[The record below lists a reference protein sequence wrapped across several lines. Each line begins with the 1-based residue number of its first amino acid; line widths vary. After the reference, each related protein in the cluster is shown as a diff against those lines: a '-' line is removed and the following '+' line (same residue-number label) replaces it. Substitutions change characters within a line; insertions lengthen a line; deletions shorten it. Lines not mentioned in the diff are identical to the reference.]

1 MQKWFIPLVA
11 MILLLAACG
20 QNKEEKSAQSDVK
33 TLALKTAEGKQ
44 NVKIPQT
51 PKRIVVLAP
60 TYAGG
65 LKYLDANIVGVSNQV
80 DQSPILKKHF
90 KDIDKVGND
99 DVEKVAS
106 LKPDLIITYNTD
118 KNTKKLE
125 KIAPTLAIN
134 YGMYNYLEQQEL
146 LGQIMNKEKEVA
158 EWKENWVKQTKQDG
172 TEIKKAIGKDATVS
186 IIEDF
191 EKKIYAYGK
200 NWGRGSEVIYQAFG
214 LKMPTELEKATQ
226 KEGWKE
232 ISKEEIETYAGDY
245 IVKAKAPK
253 AAQPEF
259 THTAMW
265 SNLKAVKAKH
275 VFDVDSSIYWYNDP
289 YSLDVIRKDLKEKFL
304 KN

>member
-1 MQKWFIPLVA
+1 MQKWLIPLVA

-44 NVKIPQT
+44 NVKIPQS

-106 LKPDLIITYNTD
+106 LKPDLIVTYNTD

-158 EWKENWVKQTKQDG
+158 EWKENWVKQTKKDG

-214 LKMPTELEKATQ
+214 LKMPTQLEKATQ

-232 ISKEEIETYAGDY
+232 ISKEEIETFAGDY

>member
-1 MQKWFIPLVA
+1 MQKWFIPLVVF
-11 MILLLAACG
+11 MLLLTACG
-20 QNKEEKSAQSDVK
+20 PNKKEESAQSDEK

-44 NVKIPQT
+44 NINIPQT

-65 LKYLDANIVGVSNQV
+65 LKYLDANIVGVSSQV

-90 KDIDKVGND
+90 KDINKVGTD

-134 YGMYNYLEQQEL
+134 YAMYNYIEQQEL

-158 EWKENWVKQTKQDG
+158 DWKEKWLKETKQDG
-172 TEIKKAIGKDATVS
+172 KDIKQAIGEDATVS

-232 ISKEEIETYAGDY
+232 ISKEDLETYSGDY

-259 THTAMW
+259 TRTSMW
-265 SNLKAVKAKH
+265 SNLKPVKENH

-304 KN
+304 RN

>member
-11 MILLLAACG
+11 IILLLAACG
-20 QNKEEKSAQSDVK
+20 QNKEEKSVQSDVK

-65 LKYLDANIVGVSNQV
+65 LKYLDANIVGVSKQV

-106 LKPDLIITYNTD
+106 LKPDLIVTYNTD

-172 TEIKKAIGKDATVS
+172 TEIKKAIGKGATVS

>member
-11 MILLLAACG
+11 IILLLAACG

-90 KDIDKVGND
+90 RDTDKVGND

-106 LKPDLIITYNTD
+106 LKPDLIVTYDTD

-134 YGMYNYLEQQEL
+134 YGKYNYLEQQEL

-158 EWKENWVKQTKQDG
+158 EWKDNWVKQTKQDG

-245 IVKAKAPK
+245 IIKAKAPK

>member
-11 MILLLAACG
+11 IILLLAACG

-106 LKPDLIITYNTD
+106 LKPDLIVTYNTD

>member
-11 MILLLAACG
+11 IILLLAACG

-106 LKPDLIITYNTD
+106 LKPDLIVTYNTD

-146 LGQIMNKEKEVA
+146 LGQIMNKQKEVA

>member
-20 QNKEEKSAQSDVK
+20 QNKEEQSAQSDVK

-99 DVEKVAS
+99 DVEQVAS
-106 LKPDLIITYNTD
+106 LKPDLIVTYNTD

>member
-33 TLALKTAEGKQ
+33 TLALKTAEGNQ

-106 LKPDLIITYNTD
+106 LKPDLIVTYNTD

>member
-172 TEIKKAIGKDATVS
+172 TEIKKAIGKDATVT

>member
-44 NVKIPQT
+44 NVKIPQS

-80 DQSPILKKHF
+80 EQSPILKKHF

-106 LKPDLIITYNTD
+106 LKPDLIVTYNTD

-214 LKMPTELEKATQ
+214 LKMPTQLEKATQ

-232 ISKEEIETYAGDY
+232 ISKEEIETFAGDY

-253 AAQPEF
+253 ATQPEF

>member
-106 LKPDLIITYNTD
+106 LKPDLIVTYDTD

-134 YGMYNYLEQQEL
+134 YGKYNYLEQQEL

-158 EWKENWVKQTKQDG
+158 EWKDNWVKQTKQDG

-245 IVKAKAPK
+245 IIKAKAPK

-265 SNLKAVKAKH
+265 SNLKAVKANH

-289 YSLDVIRKDLKEKFL
+289 YSLDVIRKDLKEKLL

>member
-106 LKPDLIITYNTD
+106 LKPDLIVTYNTD

>member
-106 LKPDLIITYNTD
+106 LKPDLIVTYDTD

-134 YGMYNYLEQQEL
+134 YGKYNYLEQQEL

-158 EWKENWVKQTKQDG
+158 EWKDNWVKQTKQDG

-245 IVKAKAPK
+245 IIKAKAPK

>member
-65 LKYLDANIVGVSNQV
+65 LKYLDANIVGLSNQV

-106 LKPDLIITYNTD
+106 LKPDLIVTYNTD

>member
-11 MILLLAACG
+11 IILLLAACG

-65 LKYLDANIVGVSNQV
+65 LKYLDANIVGVSKQV

-106 LKPDLIITYNTD
+106 LKPDLIVTYNTD

-172 TEIKKAIGKDATVS
+172 TEIKKAIGKGATVS

>member
-44 NVKIPQT
+44 NVKIPQS

-90 KDIDKVGND
+90 KEIDKVGND

-106 LKPDLIITYNTD
+106 LKPDLIVTYNTD

-214 LKMPTELEKATQ
+214 LKMPTQLEKATQ

-232 ISKEEIETYAGDY
+232 ISKEEIETFAGDY

>member
-106 LKPDLIITYNTD
+106 LKPDLIVTYNTD

-158 EWKENWVKQTKQDG
+158 EWKDNWVKQTKQDG

-245 IVKAKAPK
+245 IIKAKAPK

>member
-1 MQKWFIPLVA
+1 MQKWLIPLVA

-106 LKPDLIITYNTD
+106 LKPDLIVTYDTD

-134 YGMYNYLEQQEL
+134 YGKYNYLEQQEL

-158 EWKENWVKQTKQDG
+158 EWKDNWVKQTKQDG

-245 IVKAKAPK
+245 IIKAKAPK

-265 SNLKAVKAKH
+265 SNLKAVKANH

-289 YSLDVIRKDLKEKFL
+289 YSLDVIRKDLKEKLL

>member
-106 LKPDLIITYNTD
+106 LKPDLIVTYDTD

-134 YGMYNYLEQQEL
+134 YGKYNYLEQQEL

-158 EWKENWVKQTKQDG
+158 EWKDNWVKQTKQDG

-265 SNLKAVKAKH
+265 SNLKAVKANH

-289 YSLDVIRKDLKEKFL
+289 YSLDVIRKDLKEKLL

>member
-1 MQKWFIPLVA
+1 MQKWLIPLVA

-44 NVKIPQT
+44 NVKIPQS

-99 DVEKVAS
+99 NVEKVAS
-106 LKPDLIITYNTD
+106 LKPDLIVTYNTD

-214 LKMPTELEKATQ
+214 LKMPTQLEKATQ

-232 ISKEEIETYAGDY
+232 ISKEEIETFAGDY

>member
-11 MILLLAACG
+11 IILLLAACG

-65 LKYLDANIVGVSNQV
+65 LKYLDANIVGVSKQV

-106 LKPDLIITYNTD
+106 LKPDLIVTYNTD

-172 TEIKKAIGKDATVS
+172 TEIKKAIGKGAPVS